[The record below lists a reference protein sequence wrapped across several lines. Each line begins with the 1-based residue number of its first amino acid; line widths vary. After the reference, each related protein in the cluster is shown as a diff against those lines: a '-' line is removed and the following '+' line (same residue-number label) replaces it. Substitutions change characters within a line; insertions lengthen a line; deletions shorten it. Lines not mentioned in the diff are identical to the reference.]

1 MSNIKF
7 SQLPDLANITAN
19 TIVPVVSANVNYTV
33 TAANLQTF
41 VNTSAGNITGGN
53 LLTGGVASAGGNIT
67 GGNLL
72 TGGVVSAT
80 GNITGNYILGNGSQL
95 TGLPALYGN
104 ANVVS
109 LLAGFGSNTISTT
122 GTVTAGN
129 ITGGNVLTGGV
140 VSATG
145 NITGNYILGNGSALT
160 GLPVQYDNANVVTL
174 LASFGS
180 NSISTTGNI
189 TAGYFA
195 GNGAGLTNLTSNVVS
210 NVISGGNNFANT
222 VAGNGRMWI
231 NGGKAAT
238 GNLDAYANNSLWIT
252 SGDPAT
258 SARIVLIGDTDG
270 NISIQPASSTS
281 YVTINGLTINNG
293 NTTGTR
299 FFSQRSESFTF
310 FGTAGGFGST
320 AGFNATQLTKTGTST
335 GTAGDIAWDANYIY
349 VCTGSNVWKR
359 TALSSF

>member
-7 SQLPDLANITAN
+7 SQLPDLGTITAN
-19 TIVPVVSANVNYTV
+19 TIVPVVSANTNFTV

-41 VNTSAGNITGGN
+41 VNTSAGNISGGN
-53 LLTGGVASAGGNIT
+53 VLSV
-67 GGNLL
+67 
-72 TGGVVSAT
+72 GVVSAG

-160 GLPVQYDNANVVTL
+160 GLPAGYSNANVVTL

-189 TAGYFA
+189 TASYFA
-195 GNGAGLTNLTSNVVS
+195 GNGAGLTGITSNVVN
-210 NVISGGNNFANT
+210 NVISSGSNFANT
-222 VAGNGRMWI
+222 AVGNGIMWI
-231 NGGKAAT
+231 NGGNA
-238 GNLDAYANNSLWIT
+238 I
-252 SGDPAT
+252 SGVFDPAT
-258 SARIVLIGDTDG
+258 GAANGLYILNGNSGARMTFSAGPNG
-270 NISIQPASSTS
+270 NIGITVGNLSTGVIQINAGITIVGSD
-281 YVTINGLTINNG
+281 INGRDFTSTRTIQG
-293 NTTGTR
+293 STVK
-299 FFSQRSESFTF
+299 
-310 FGTAGGFGST
+310 GTAAAFGAT
-320 AGFNATQLTKTGTST
+320 AGFNATQLTLTST
-335 GTAGDIAWDANYIY
+335 SSGTAGDIAWDANYIY
-349 VCTGSNVWKR
+349 VCTASNTWKR
-359 TALSSF
+359 VLLLTF

>member
-7 SQLPDLANITAN
+7 SQLPDLGTITAN
-19 TIVPVVSANVNYTV
+19 TIVPVVSANTNFTV

-41 VNTSAGNITGGN
+41 VNTSAGNISGGN

-72 TGGVVSAT
+72 TGGVVTAT

-129 ITGGNVLTGGV
+129 VSGGNVLTGGV

-145 NITGNYILGNGSALT
+145 NITGNYILGNGSQLS

-189 TAGYFA
+189 TASYFA
-195 GNGAGLTNLTSNVVS
+195 GNGAGLTGITSNVVN
-210 NVISGGNNFANT
+210 NVISGGSNFANT

-238 GNLDAYANNSLWIT
+238 GNLDGFAANSLFIT
-252 SGDPAT
+252 SGDLIT
-258 SARIVLIGDTDG
+258 SARIVLVGDTDG
-270 NISIQPASSTS
+270 NISIQPGNSTTGS
-281 YVTINGLTINNG
+281 VSINGLGITNG
-293 NTTGTR
+293 NTTMTR
-299 FFSQRSESFTF
+299 AFVNQRISSNQN
-310 FGTAGGFGST
+310 ASNS
-320 AGFNATQLTKTGTST
+320 AGFNQPINPKTTSSETGTE
-335 GTAGDIAWDANYIY
+335 GDIVWDTNYIY
-349 VCTGSNVWKR
+349 ICVATNTWKR
-359 TALSSF
+359 AALSSF